1 MTVSKK
7 TIDGPWHLLDVG
19 SIWMKEFASALAEQV
34 DVVAWEPTFH
44 KLGAFNK
51 TTSVRELVDPPLRI
65 RSFMQQRGF
74 ARPVIKNLLPYRR
87 KVRKLLLDQT
97 SSPSSASTLVCTTP
111 YYADVAEHWQ
121 GPLIYYS
128 TDLTWRYEGVDP
140 NQVKQLDRR
149 LCHVADLVCPNSQ
162 RIADYFKEVGCN
174 PDKIAVVPNATR
186 RSNISDK
193 VRAYPEELPLDLR
206 DVRRPV
212 LGVLGDLSGNMDW
225 IFIEKAIGFTPQFS
239 WLFIGPTHRKIHDA
253 HQGAARTR
261 VMQIAKFIG
270 MKPYGELQRYAR
282 CLDAAVLPYLK
293 KEPTYSGSSTR
304 FYEHLAAG
312 RPMLATRGF
321 HELLQKEGLLYL
333 VDTPEELA
341 DGAERLFKLGFRDGH
356 EEDRF
361 AASHH
366 GTWSFRATTMRN
378 ALSAILRD

>member
-1 MTVSKK
+1 
-7 TIDGPWHLLDVG
+7 
-19 SIWMKEFASALAEQV
+19 MKEFASALTEQV
-34 DVVAWEPTFH
+34 DVIAWEPTFD
-44 KLGAFNK
+44 KLGAFNRR
-51 TTSVRELVDPPLRI
+51 TSVGELADPPLRI

-74 ARPVIKNLLPYRR
+74 ARPVIKNLLPYKR
-87 KVRKLLLDQT
+87 KVLKLLLDQT
-97 SSPSSASTLVCTTP
+97 PTPPSAATLICTTP

-121 GPLIYYS
+121 GPIVYYS

-140 NQVKQLDRR
+140 TQVKKLDRR
-149 LCHVADLVCPNSQ
+149 LCQVADLVCPNSR
-162 RIADYFKEVGCN
+162 RIADYFKEVGCS
-174 PDKIAVVPNATR
+174 PDKIAIIPNATR
-186 RSNISDK
+186 RSNVPDK
-193 VRAYPEELPLDLR
+193 VREHPEELPLD
-206 DVRRPV
+206 VQNMQRPV

-225 IFIEKAIGFTPQFS
+225 IFIEKAIGVTPKFS
-239 WLFIGPTHRKIHDA
+239 WLFIGPTHRKIHNA
-253 HQGAARTR
+253 HQDAARTR

-282 CLDAAVLPYLK
+282 CLDLAVLPYLK

-333 VDTPEELA
+333 VDTPEELS
-341 DGAERLFKLGFRDGH
+341 DGAERLSKLGFRDGH

-361 AASHH
+361 AASQH

-378 ALSAILRD
+378 ALSAILSDRARFGAK